1 MKVVELVVV
10 QIMGTMEDERTFN
23 NMTFY
28 EDKLYNKL
36 CEHLDLV
43 VHMYAQPFYA
53 IYNYPYHIWC
63 NHGLD
68 CKQSKE
74 GMLVWSTL
82 YY

>member
-1 MKVVELVVV
+1 
-10 QIMGTMEDERTFN
+10 
-23 NMTFY
+23 
-28 EDKLYNKL
+28 L

>member
-1 MKVVELVVV
+1 MRLFTNALLCVMFNKFMVVV

-53 IYNYPYHIWC
+53 IYNYPYHI
-63 NHGLD
+63 
-68 CKQSKE
+68 
-74 GMLVWSTL
+74 
-82 YY
+82 